1 MIRIFNLY
9 VPTRTLVLLAGEIAA
24 ICASFALA
32 VFIHFG
38 EHSSLVF
45 NHEHA
50 AWKILG
56 VALLALLCS
65 HYLELHD
72 SRALGR
78 SAEVY
83 LRILLL
89 IGTLSILLAGL
100 TFVFPQ
106 FLIGRSVFV
115 TGLCILALT
124 WILWRWCFDRLLD
137 LPSLRERVYLLG
149 NGERALRILQA
160 IRTRAELGMDM
171 VGWAGETGNE
181 EMTGDTLGKI
191 CRELGSGRSVDRVI
205 VALKDRR
212 SAMPVHDLLELRMQG
227 VRIDDGTSLLEK
239 LSGQIELDSLHPSW
253 LIFGDGFRLT
263 QPQRML
269 QPLFSTLAA
278 LLLSIITLPLLP
290 IIVLLIRL
298 SSPGPILYRQKR
310 VGLRGE
316 IFDCYKFR
324 SMRPNAEADSG
335 PTWACDDD
343 PRITRVGKFLRLTR
357 LDEIP
362 QLWNV
367 LRGDMEFVGPRP
379 ERPEFVEWLTQEI
392 PYYRLRNNV
401 RPGITGWAQ
410 VCYKYGNTLD
420 DAKEKLRYD
429 LYYIKNVSFGLDML
443 IVFRTIKTVVFGR
456 GGK

>member
-1 MIRIFNLY
+1 MNTPPGRFWGWRCWHCC
-9 VPTRTLVLLAGEIAA
+9 VRTTWSCTTRGPW
-24 ICASFALA
+24 
-32 VFIHFG
+32 G
-38 EHSSLVF
+38 
-45 NHEHA
+45 
-50 AWKILG
+50 
-56 VALLALLCS
+56 
-65 HYLELHD
+65 D
-72 SRALGR
+72 P
-78 SAEVY
+78 AEVY

-191 CRELGSGRSVDRVI
+191 CRELGSSRSVDRVI

-212 SAMPVHDLLELRMQG
+212 SSMPVHDLLELRMQG